1 MSQRLPRLLL
11 ITGLSLAIVG
21 CDSINR
27 AFEYASRP
35 ANDKPAQAPPAD
47 TMVPPDRSTPAAQ
60 NANTQNTD
68 APGSGASVPM
78 QTVAHA
84 RRATAPEPARNAS
97 KPQGSEPVVPIVPI
111 EPPDTR
117 PGGEAGLALGVREGY
132 LREARNSDMNEWRA
146 TQKPGDGR
154 GDSSAFAM
162 HNAYVV
168 LKPYRVPSGLYGAH
182 SAKFYVPRGVPRP
195 TGELGH
201 SAIYDFNT
209 RTCAGVT
216 CNLD

>member
-35 ANDKPAQAPPAD
+35 ADDKPTQAPAD
-47 TMVPPDRSTPAAQ
+47 TIAAPDRSTPAAQ
-60 NANTQNTD
+60 PAMAHNADTR
-68 APGSGASVPM
+68 GSGASVPV
-78 QTVAHA
+78 QTVADA
-84 RRATAPEPARNAS
+84 RRATAT
-97 KPQGSEPVVPIVPI
+97 PQGSEPVVPIVPV

-132 LREARNSDMNEWRA
+132 LREARNSDMNEWRV
-146 TQKPGDGR
+146 TQKPGDAR
-154 GDSSAFAM
+154 ADSSGFAM

-182 SAKFYVPRGVPRP
+182 AAKFYVPRGVPRP

-216 CNLD
+216 CNFN

>member
-1 MSQRLPRLLL
+1 MSPRLPRLLL
-11 ITGLSLAIVG
+11 IIGLSLAIAG

-35 ANDKPAQAPPAD
+35 ADDKSTQAPPPPAD
-47 TMVPPDRSTPAAQ
+47 TMAPPDRSAPAEQ
-60 NANTQNTD
+60 NSNARNT
-68 APGSGASVPM
+68 GATSRGAAVPM
-78 QTVAHA
+78 QAIVDA
-84 RRATAPEPARNAS
+84 RDAT
-97 KPQGSEPVVPIVPI
+97 KPKGTEPVVPIVPV

-132 LREARNSDMNEWRA
+132 LREARNSDRNEWLV
-146 TQKPGDGR
+146 TQKPGDAR

-168 LKPYRVPSGLYGAH
+168 LKPYRIPSGLYGAH

-201 SAIYDFNT
+201 SVIYDFNT
-209 RTCAGVT
+209 RTCAGLT

>member
-11 ITGLSLAIVG
+11 ITGLSLAIAG

-35 ANDKPAQAPPAD
+35 SDDKTAQAPPSSTPPAD
-47 TMVPPDRSTPAAQ
+47 TMAAPDRSTPAAQ
-60 NANTQNTD
+60 HPAARGTG
-68 APGSGASVPM
+68 APNSGASVPM
-78 QTVAHA
+78 QTVADA
-84 RRATAPEPARNAS
+84 RRATPPRD
-97 KPQGSEPVVPIVPI
+97 SEPVVPIVPVEPP

-117 PGGEAGLALGVREGY
+117 PGGEAGLVLGVREGY
-132 LREARNSDMNEWRA
+132 LREARNSDRNEWLA
-146 TQKPGDGR
+146 TQKPGDAR
-154 GDSSAFAM
+154 ADSSAFAM
-162 HNAYVV
+162 LNAYVV
-168 LKPYRVPSGLYGAH
+168 LKPYRLPSGLYGAH

-201 SAIYDFNT
+201 SVIYDFNT

-216 CNLD
+216 CNFN

>member
-1 MSQRLPRLLL
+1 MSPRLPRLLL
-11 ITGLSLAIVG
+11 IIGLSLMIAG

-35 ANDKPAQAPPAD
+35 ADDKSAQTPPPAD
-47 TMVPPDRSTPAAQ
+47 TMAAPDRSTPAAQ
-60 NANTQNTD
+60 KPTAQNPA
-68 APGSGASVPM
+68 APDTGASAPT
-78 QTVAHA
+78 QPIAGA
-84 RRATAPEPARNAS
+84 RRATPPR
-97 KPQGSEPVVPIVPI
+97 GVEPVVPIVPVVPV
-111 EPPDTR
+111 EAPDTR

-132 LREARNSDMNEWRA
+132 LREARNSDRNEWLV
-146 TQKPGDGR
+146 TQKPGDAG
-154 GDSSAFAM
+154 GGSSAFAM

-201 SAIYDFNT
+201 SVIYDFNT
-209 RTCAGVT
+209 RTCAGLT